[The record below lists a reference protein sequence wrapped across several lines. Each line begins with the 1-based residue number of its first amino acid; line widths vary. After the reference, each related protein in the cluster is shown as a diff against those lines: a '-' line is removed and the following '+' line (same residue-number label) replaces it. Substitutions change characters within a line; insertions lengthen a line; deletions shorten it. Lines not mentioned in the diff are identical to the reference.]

1 MPEIVEP
8 KLPPYQPDIGKIA
21 LSAFATTA
29 AINARKMQLE
39 NQLQQ
44 IALRNQALEQQQ
56 QLNQEKFGLSAQVAD
71 WRHEKDIEALQQG
84 QEKINDLRTKTD
96 AYIKIK
102 DASADLAA
110 EKVKLED
117 ARNRTAMAK
126 LYDDFRKQRAGLL
139 AQTMNRYNVSEE
151 DISAK
156 DIWKPVEGSDQM
168 EAYVAARLPGGR
180 GKQMII
186 DPTDPQKQRM
196 IENRYRVQ
204 VPQAD
209 LEWMRTTAKDIKT
222 NQVAPF
228 PDNPV
233 PPQSKVKVIAPDGT
247 PGLIPQSQLQDAL
260 NSGYTQP

>member
-1 MPEIVEP
+1 MPELAKPE
-8 KLPPYQPDIGKIA
+8 LPHYQPNIGQIA

-29 AINARKMQLE
+29 AINARRTQLE

-84 QEKINDLRTKTD
+84 QEKIADLRNKTD
-96 AYIKIK
+96 AYTRIQ
-102 DASADLAA
+102 DAKTDLMA
-110 EKVKLED
+110 EQLKLQD
-117 ARNRTAMAK
+117 AKNRTEVAK
-126 LYDDFRKQRAGLL
+126 LWDQARKERAGFL

-151 DISAK
+151 DINAN
-156 DIWKPVEGSDQM
+156 IWKDVGNGQM
-168 EAYVAARLPGGR
+168 EANVAARLPGGR
-180 GKQMII
+180 GKQMIV
-186 DPTDPQKQRM
+186 DPTDPKKV

-204 VPQAD
+204 VPKSD

-222 NQVAPF
+222 LPVAPF
-228 PDNPV
+228 PDNPT
-233 PPQSKVKVIAPDGT
+233 PPQAKVKVIAPDGT

-260 NSGYTQP
+260 NSGYTRPE